1 MSEFK
6 GNNQDRPNLQ
16 RPEGEISRRDLLK
29 LALPLG
35 KVTID
40 SAKCTGCGLC
50 ARDCPTRALAFSDS
64 VESDSYQ
71 LLFKHNLC
79 IACGQCLE
87 ICPEQCLSLERTL
100 ELDRLNSPR
109 VVLFEDEIAR
119 CRECGNPVG
128 SRTMIKRL
136 QAKLLTGEG
145 SLAPHFE
152 LCPECKVKQFS
163 ITGPRKRKWKYY

>member
-6 GNNQDRPNLQ
+6 GNSRDRLKLNFR
-16 RPEGEISRRDLLK
+16 RPEGEISRRELLK
-29 LALPLG
+29 MASPLG

-40 SAKCTGCGLC
+40 DSKCTGCGVC
-50 ARDCPTRALAFSDS
+50 ASDCPTQALATSTSKETDTC
-64 VESDSYQ
+64 Q

-87 ICPEQCLSLERTL
+87 ICPEQCLYLERTL
-100 ELDRLNSPR
+100 ELDSINNPP

-119 CRECGNPVG
+119 CRECGNHVG

-136 QAKLLTGEG
+136 QVKLPAGGGQIT
-145 SLAPHFE
+145 SHFE

-163 ITGPRKRKWKYY
+163 LTGQR